1 MTRSKDYYQTKV
13 RDGTWAQPDDQ
24 EQQIIALQAK
34 LSEFSGSPKFYQ
46 GKQGDDKKGKGKGEG
61 KGKNGKKGNEESNWR
76 TKAPPAADKLKAKYI
91 RGDKKPFYWCEHHK
105 KEVRSTQASRL
116 QQQNGNGCRARLTP
130 ESSSGP
136 PRTRRL

>member
-76 TKAPPAADKLKAKYI
+76 TKAPPAADKLKAKYRMSKETRNPFI
-91 RGDKKPFYWCEHHK
+91 GANITRKKYVRHK
-105 KEVRSTQASRL
+105 L
-116 QQQNGNGCRARLTP
+116 QDCNNKTGTDVERV
-130 ESSSGP
+130 
-136 PRTRRL
+136 